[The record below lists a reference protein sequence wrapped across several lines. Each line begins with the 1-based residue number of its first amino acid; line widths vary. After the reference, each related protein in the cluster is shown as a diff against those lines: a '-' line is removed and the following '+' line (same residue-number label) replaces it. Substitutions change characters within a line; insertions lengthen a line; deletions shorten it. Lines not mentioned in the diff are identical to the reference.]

1 MALPVLRHSQ
11 TLSFMQSKPTRA
23 AGKLKKPSAA
33 AKRQWMRDMRWQQA
47 GSALAEETSSTP
59 EAELTTGKRKR
70 PVHEL
75 LLSPMLRQ
83 AAGDRI
89 IKRHMA
95 KFGMPK
101 ARPPP
106 SAAKG
111 LQGTGAADKKKQRKQ
126 HTQILAQDVATA
138 LAKQKRMAAGSED
151 DSSDPDQYWSSS
163 DSE

>member
-1 MALPVLRHSQ
+1 MAVPVLHHSQ
-11 TLSFMQSKPTRA
+11 MLSFTQSEPARA

-47 GSALAEETSSTP
+47 GSALAEEASSTP
-59 EAELTTGKRKR
+59 EAEPTTGKRKR

-83 AAGDRI
+83 AAGDKI

-111 LQGTGAADKKKQRKQ
+111 LQRIDKKKQQKQ
-126 HTQILAQDVATA
+126 HTQILAQDVASA
-138 LAKQKRMAAGSED
+138 LAKQKRMAASSED

-163 DSE
+163 ASE